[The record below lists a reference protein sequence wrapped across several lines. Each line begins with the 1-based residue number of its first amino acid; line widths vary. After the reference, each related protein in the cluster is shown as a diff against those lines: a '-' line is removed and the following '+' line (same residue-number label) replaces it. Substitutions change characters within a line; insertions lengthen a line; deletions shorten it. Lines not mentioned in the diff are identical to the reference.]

1 MFDLSVGT
9 KQQSRAAT
17 KFREFLLV
25 QRLEMSQLSVYAR
38 CNGKDSYES
47 HLHTIEGNIP
57 EKGDIHV
64 LSFTDE
70 QYENIVLFSSKRRKR
85 R

>member
-17 KFREFLLV
+17 KFREFLIV
-25 QRLEMSQLSVYAR
+25 QGLEMSQLSVYAR

-47 HLHTIEGNIP
+47 HLHTIEGTIP
-57 EKGDIHV
+57 
-64 LSFTDE
+64 
-70 QYENIVLFSSKRRKR
+70 
-85 R
+85 

>member
-25 QRLEMSQLSVYAR
+25 EGLEMSQLSVYAR
-38 CNGKDSYES
+38 CNAKDSYES
-47 HLHTIEGNIP
+47 HLLTIEGNIP
-57 EKGDIHV
+57 EKGNIHV
-64 LSFTDE
+64 AQFH
-70 QYENIVLFSSKRRKR
+70 RRAV
-85 R
+85 

>member
-25 QRLEMSQLSVYAR
+25 QRLEMSQLS
-38 CNGKDSYES
+38 GKDSYES